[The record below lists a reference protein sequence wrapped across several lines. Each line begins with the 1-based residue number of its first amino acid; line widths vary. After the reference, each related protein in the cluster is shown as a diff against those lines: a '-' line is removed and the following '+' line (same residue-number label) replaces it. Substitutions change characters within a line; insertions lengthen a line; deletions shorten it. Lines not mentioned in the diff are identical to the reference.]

1 MGSSGH
7 DWGCRTYPIIAGTST
22 WYFVFYLQPKS
33 TNSGVYL
40 FIRTNKLAKA
50 DVVKALQEG
59 RSVLAN
65 SYGQLKGIATNREV
79 NIPPLN

>member
-1 MGSSGH
+1 M
-7 DWGCRTYPIIAGTST
+7 
-22 WYFVFYLQPKS
+22 QPKS

-65 SYGQLKGIATNREV
+65 SYGQLKGVATNREV
-79 NIPPLN
+79 RFPPHSPCYKEPKPIDKHPCKINNNVGQLI

>member
-1 MGSSGH
+1 M
-7 DWGCRTYPIIAGTST
+7 
-22 WYFVFYLQPKS
+22 
-33 TNSGVYL
+33 YL

-65 SYGQLKGIATNREV
+65 SYGQLKGVATNREV
-79 NIPPLN
+79 RFPHTVLVLRKESNPSTETRVKFSITLVSYYKVIPG

>member
-1 MGSSGH
+1 M
-7 DWGCRTYPIIAGTST
+7 
-22 WYFVFYLQPKS
+22 QPKS

-65 SYGQLKGIATNREV
+65 SYGQLKGVATNREV
-79 NIPPLN
+79 RFPHTVLVLKSPNLSTNTRVKYTITLVIIKLL

>member
-1 MGSSGH
+1 M
-7 DWGCRTYPIIAGTST
+7 
-22 WYFVFYLQPKS
+22 QPKS

-65 SYGQLKGIATNREV
+65 SYGQLKGVATNREV
-79 NIPPLN
+79 RFSHTVLVLRKESKPIYRHSCKIFNNVGQLL